1 MKRRGPG
8 GAKKTDLTSLKEG
21 EKDEERAHDNSRNP
35 WWRPCRRA
43 ITLPLYIG
51 AANQVLICL
60 KAAIWEAAQ
69 IHTELSI
76 EIRGVSS
83 PRPARRFLNPSGGLG
98 SIFSRRAQKV
108 SIALLFPS
116 LQAAP
121 NIGSLS
127 LFLFYLLTCFFY
139 VRAIP
144 SVQSFP

>member
-8 GAKKTDLTSLKEG
+8 GAKKTDLTRLKEG
-21 EKDEERAHDNSRNP
+21 EKDEERARDNSRNP

-98 SIFSRRAQKV
+98 SIFSWRAQKV

-116 LQAAP
+116 LQAAL

-139 VRAIP
+139 VCAIP